1 LVERRRMRGN
11 TVGHRKNRM
20 RYGNTHDQEEKRMKK
35 SVPAGIALLL
45 FGIMSLGWAHSALA
59 QKVFNL
65 RWATHLSPASPS
77 GIGYEM
83 WTKKVEEA
91 SGGRV
96 KIKIYPL
103 QTLVKGADF
112 YTSVADGISD
122 IQYGVNAMDFSRFPL
137 NTVMDLPLL
146 GFKDAPQGT
155 AVWRE
160 VYRKFPEMRA
170 EFKDV
175 KVLANVV
182 GIPRQLHLTKKEVH
196 VPSDIK
202 GMKILATGPGAKAL
216 EALGASP
223 MGVLPPEYY
232 MALEKG
238 VAEGVA
244 VDWGVILDSKV
255 IPLLPHHTILNLGYL
270 TTEVLMNQKTWN
282 SLPPEIQKVFNDL
295 EPMLTEQ
302 MLQSTL
308 DPTGR
313 ENAVKLGHKIYT
325 PTPEE
330 LKLWYA
336 GVQAIHD
343 KWLKDNEAKGLPA
356 RAIYQEIQNL
366 VNKP

>member
-1 LVERRRMRGN
+1 
-11 TVGHRKNRM
+11 
-20 RYGNTHDQEEKRMKK
+20 MKK
-35 SVPAGIALLL
+35 FFPAGIALLF
-45 FGIMSLGWAHSALA
+45 FGVMSLGLAHSALA
-59 QKVFNL
+59 QKIFSL
-65 RWATHLSPASPS
+65 RFATHLSPASPS
-77 GIGYEM
+77 GVGYET
-83 WTKKVEEA
+83 WAKKVEEA

-96 KIKIYPL
+96 KIKMYPL

-122 IQYGVNAMDFSRFPL
+122 IQYGVNAMDFSRFSL

-146 GFKDAPQGT
+146 GWKDANQGT
-155 AVWRE
+155 AIWRE
-160 VYRKFPEMRA
+160 AFKKFPEMRA

-175 KVLANVV
+175 KILAKVV
-182 GIPRQLHLTKKEVH
+182 GIPRQLHMTKKEVH

-255 IPLLPHHTILNLGYL
+255 VPLLPYHTILNLGYL
-270 TTEVLMNQKTWN
+270 TTEVLMNSKTWN
-282 SLPPEIQKVFNDL
+282 SLPPEIQKIFSDL

-302 MLQSTL
+302 MLKSTF

-313 ENAVKLGHKIYT
+313 ETAVKLGHKIYT
-325 PTPEE
+325 PTEDE

-336 GVQAIHD
+336 GVQGIHE

-356 RAIYQEIQNL
+356 KAIYNEIQNL
-366 VNKP
+366 VKKP